1 MSLEGL
7 PDGAKISSITCNSE
21 NGFVTADLTCE
32 LFRRNISDMS
42 MDVLSTNVVSVSAN
56 TSGITGSTNS
66 KINFETIDIENYS
79 YNLSFTS
86 NSSLDIPIRDIVIEF
101 SY

>member
-1 MSLEGL
+1 MI
-7 PDGAKISSITCNSE
+7 KIPKNTIHRTRSE
-21 NGFVTADLTCE
+21 ERTKLLC
-32 LFRRNISDMS
+32 
-42 MDVLSTNVVSVSAN
+42 
-56 TSGITGSTNS
+56 
-66 KINFETIDIENYS
+66 FETIDNENYS